1 MVGGQGPR
9 DLEGWLVLL
18 PPGKKKTAVK
28 DKLQIAMCCVS
39 VESGVRGKS

>member
-9 DLEGWLVLL
+9 DLEGWSSCLL
-18 PPGKKKTAVK
+18 ENKKTAVK